1 MPDIA
6 SLTIVFR
13 GAGDVASGAA
23 LRLYNA
29 GLRRIILLETARPMA
44 VRRTV
49 SFSEAVYEGE
59 ILVEGVRARLASSP
73 AEIPSIWKED
83 ALPVLVDPDGTLIRG
98 QKPDVVIEAT
108 IAKRNIGVHI
118 TDAPLVIGVGPG
130 FTAGKDVHCVV
141 ETKRGFTLGRL
152 YRSGSAAPDTGR
164 PGDVMGYT
172 LERVLRAPCAGLF
185 ETTLDIGDRVE
196 AGQSVGTVAGQP
208 VISEIG
214 GILRGL
220 LRSGISVEKGT
231 KMGDVEPRPN
241 VGFHKCSD
249 KGMAV
254 GGALLEAILAHALN
268 KAPQPSAE
276 ASDEM

>member
-73 AEIPSIWKED
+73 AEIPSIWKEE

-108 IAKRNIGVHI
+108 IAKRKAF
-118 TDAPLVIGVGPG
+118 TSRMPLLSSASARASLPERT
-130 FTAGKDVHCVV
+130 FTALSKQSADS
-141 ETKRGFTLGRL
+141 
-152 YRSGSAAPDTGR
+152 RSVACTVPAPPLLIQEDR
-164 PGDVMGYT
+164 AMSWAIRWKGY
-172 LERVLRAPCAGLF
+172 CAL
-185 ETTLDIGDRVE
+185 
-196 AGQSVGTVAGQP
+196 
-208 VISEIG
+208 
-214 GILRGL
+214 
-220 LRSGISVEKGT
+220 
-231 KMGDVEPRPN
+231 
-241 VGFHKCSD
+241 
-249 KGMAV
+249 
-254 GGALLEAILAHALN
+254 HAQVFL
-268 KAPQPSAE
+268 KQRWI
-276 ASDEM
+276 